1 MDVVRRSPL
10 PAGPAGARP
19 RILFVSHAQTP
30 TGFARVA
37 HSILRE
43 LSPRWDLHQY
53 AINRLTDAPNPGW
66 PVYANPNPA
75 DVHDNEGLA
84 AVIAAVQPDIV
95 LVIDE
100 AWVARHRAPLLNSVN
115 AKVIYYCAI
124 DSETPLSSEAMRAL
138 ASSDAV
144 VAFTR
149 LGRSVLE
156 RQLGRLDVHV
166 IPHGVDIELF
176 HPLPGGRRVARAQLF
191 PGRPELLDAFLVL
204 NANRNQPY
212 KRIER
217 TLEGFALFAAGK
229 PPNVMLYLHMGSRP
243 CPEGATP
250 LVDQLGIRHRVLS
263 TTTGPAH
270 PNVPS
275 PQLNQIYNACDVGVN
290 TSEKEGWGLVSF
302 EHAATGAAQIV
313 PRHSACQEL
322 WADSALLLDAV
333 TPAVV
338 AQALEQLY
346 TGPLEHWR
354 RAALANAT
362 RPEYRWS
369 GIAAQWD
376 QLFLEL
382 LAAKRTERS
391 QASSA

>member
-1 MDVVRRSPL
+1 MDVVRPSTL
-10 PAGPAGARP
+10 PTGPAGARP
-19 RILFVSHAQTP
+19 RILIVSHAQTP

-43 LSPRWDLHQY
+43 LSPQWDLHHY
-53 AINRLTDAPNPGW
+53 AINRPAVAPDPGW

-75 DVHDNEGLA
+75 AVHANDGLA
-84 AVIAAVQPDIV
+84 AVISAIHPHIV

-100 AWVARHRAPLLNSVN
+100 PWVARHRAPLLAAGT
-115 AKVIYYCAI
+115 AKVIYYCAV
-124 DSETPLSSEAMRAL
+124 DSEAPLSPEAARAL

-149 LGRSVLE
+149 FGRSVLE
-156 RQLGRLDVHV
+156 RQLGRPGVRV
-166 IPHGVDIELF
+166 IPHGVDTGLF
-176 HPLPGGRRVARAQLF
+176 HPLPAARAVLF
-191 PGRPELLDAFLVL
+191 PGRPELLDAFIVL

-212 KRIER
+212 KRIDR
-217 TLEGFALFAAGK
+217 TLEGFALFAAAK
-229 PPNVMLYLHMGSRP
+229 PPSVMLYLHMGSRP
-243 CPEGATP
+243 CPAGVTP

-263 TTTGPAH
+263 TTTGPTH

-275 PQLNQIYNACDVGVN
+275 PQLNQIYNACDVGLN
-290 TSEKEGWGLVSF
+290 TSEKEGWGLVAF

-322 WADSALLLDAV
+322 WADSALLLDPVSPAAV
-333 TPAVV
+333 AH
-338 AQALEQLY
+338 ALERLY
-346 TGPLEHWR
+346 AGELEHWR
-354 RAALANAT
+354 RAALANAS

-369 GIAAQWD
+369 AIAAQWE

-382 LAAKRTERS
+382 LSAKRTAPS
-391 QASSA
+391 QVSSA